1 MQRGV
6 VRIQRNRLQCDERC
20 WRELV
25 GNVRRRFAV
34 RWMHHEVVVFV
45 EMMPGYDRVAHAVAG
60 RCPRVGAA
68 HAHRVEQ
75 VLLLLLLRRL
85 LMLLIAW

>member
-1 MQRGV
+1 MQRRV

-20 WRELV
+20 WRELM
-25 GNVRRRFAV
+25 GNVSCRLAV
-34 RWMHHEVVVFV
+34 RGVHHEVVVFV
-45 EMMPGYDRVAHAVAG
+45 EMVPGDDRVAHAVAG
-60 RCPRVGAA
+60 RCRCVGAA